1 MRGIEKL
8 QHYGGLLFAGA
19 IFPLGLA
26 PFNFW
31 PAVPLSIALLFR
43 TLQHK
48 TIKQTLL
55 NTTSYAFGLFFAGAS
70 WLYVSIHEYGFI
82 AAPLALLATTLFC
95 LFLAF

>member
-1 MRGIEKL
+1 MRGVVKL

-26 PFNFW
+26 PFHFW
-31 PAVPLSIALLFR
+31 PAVLISIALLFR

-55 NTTSYAFGLFFAGAS
+55 DSTTYAFGLFFAGAS

-82 AAPLALLATTLFC
+82 AAPLALLATVLFC
-95 LFLAF
+95 LF